1 MLKTFMGRDI
11 IIKKQELSAR
21 LIVKST
27 GAAAFFYGYSCN
39 EKGSFHIF
47 LKNFVIV
54 ITFLLRI
61 L

>member
-1 MLKTFMGRDI
+1 MGRDI
-11 IIKKQELSAR
+11 IIKNQELTAQ
-21 LIVKST
+21 LIEKST